1 MKKRTMIVNIPV
13 TDEQIERLE
22 KLLPKVRDEIIK
34 QAKDIFSEDALDR
47 LGPICADVFD
57 YIAGK
62 ESNSFIVRLLVNILI
77 SNEEKDQAG
86 ARHE

>member
-47 LGPICADVFD
+47 LEPICADVFD

-62 ESNSFIVRLLVNILI
+62 ESSSFIVRLLVNILI